1 MIIICI
7 IIPTMSEII
16 AKTVEYY
23 GFGPVVMENGLYK
36 VSISGSYIQI

>member
-16 AKTVEYY
+16 AKTAEYCNLSKKLPLRL
-23 GFGPVVMENGLYK
+23 FARR
-36 VSISGSYIQI
+36 